1 MRKDKLFSLHLRL
14 KSCRMNY
21 QTRKKRREEWLS
33 SPPILLVYRLLASLL
48 ALSVSRWLLYLF
60 NVQFFHQTSLG
71 EALFLFF
78 YGMRFDLAVTVV
90 LNLPL
95 ILYYCFP
102 SRIIFNRFPQQVS
115 DFIYVTTN
123 AIAILLNFIDIITFR
138 YFGRH
143 LSIEFLKLLR
153 ASDEIS
159 WGTVGQVLFDHWYL
173 LVIYILSVLVINVV
187 ATHTRLRE
195 DENHIVKRW
204 QLRQII
210 SLLLMLVLSLFAWRN
225 ELKTRQIN
233 MEITLRYTSPQNVPI
248 LLNTPFCILSSHEK
262 PVEPH
267 HEFTEISEDF
277 IHTDLIA
284 NRFLVADSL
293 VADTMPSNV
302 VVVIMKGIGQEMIG
316 YYNPEH
322 RFDLTPFLDSLLA
335 QSLTFDGRSNSR
347 RSVEA
352 MPALLAGIPS
362 LMDDDFINSK
372 YANNDIEAFAQHLQA
387 HGYTTVFMHGGSNG
401 VMGFDQFSLRAGFKN
416 YFGRDEYGD
425 DNDYDGRWGI
435 YDGPFLQY
443 ASLAMSRIHEPFA
456 TAIYMLSSRYP
467 YKVPKDFRFPEES
480 YYWTGFEKTVYYT
493 DCALRD
499 FFHSASQMPWFA
511 NTLFVITSDFSNSE
525 HFQLKYSN
533 VWGMYA
539 IPLAFY
545 WPERIEAQQREEIAQ
560 QIDLGPSI
568 LSALNVNDTMFCF
581 GRNLFSD
588 SIQQTFISYFN
599 LTYQYCDGTYLVQ
612 SDGQQSYGIYK
623 PRLDPLLDDNLFGR
637 LQCPDIFERL
647 YSYLEEYNN
656 RMIDNKLRFVI
667 DTLHSTNDTIHETQ
681 ERQ

>member
-1 MRKDKLFSLHLRL
+1 
-14 KSCRMNY
+14 MNY

-48 ALSVSRWLLYLF
+48 ALSISRWLLYMF

-95 ILYYCFP
+95 ILYYCYP
-102 SRIIFNRFPQQVS
+102 SKIIFNRIPQKIS

-138 YFGRH
+138 FFGRH
-143 LSIEFLKLLR
+143 LSIAFLKLLR
-153 ASDEIS
+153 TSDEIS

-173 LVIYILSVLVINVV
+173 LVVYILFVLIINVV

-195 DENHIVKRW
+195 DVNHIEKRW
-204 QLRQII
+204 RLRQIV
-210 SLLLMLVLSLFAWRN
+210 SLFLMLVLSLLAWYK
-225 ELKTRQIN
+225 ELQSRQID
-233 MEITLRYTSPQNVPI
+233 MEIAMRYTNPQNVPI

-267 HEFTEISEDF
+267 HDYKVISDDF
-277 IHTDLIA
+277 IHTDLTA
-284 NRFLVADSL
+284 NRFIVADSL
-293 VADTMPSNV
+293 IADTLPSNV
-302 VVVIMKGIGQEMIG
+302 VVIVMKGIGQEMIG
-316 YYNPEH
+316 YYNPKH
-322 RFDLTPFLDSLLA
+322 RFQLTPFLDSLLA
-335 QSLTFDGRSNSR
+335 HSLTFDGRSNSR
-347 RSVEA
+347 RSIEA

-372 YANNDIEAFAQHLQA
+372 YANNSFDAYAQHLQA
-387 HGYTTVFMHGGSNG
+387 IGYHTIFMHGGNNG
-401 VMGFDQFSLRAGFKN
+401 AMGFDQFSQRAGFKY
-416 YFGRDEYGD
+416 YFGRIEYDD

-443 ASLAMSRIHEPFA
+443 ASQTLNRIHDPFA
-456 TAIYMLSSRYP
+456 ATFYMLSSRYP
-467 YKVPKDFRFPEES
+467 YKVPHDFLFPEES

-499 FFHSASQMPWFA
+499 FFLSASQMPWFA

-525 HFQLKYSN
+525 HFQPEYSN

-545 WPERIEAQQREEIAQ
+545 WPERIEAQHCEEIAQ

-568 LSALNVNDTMFCF
+568 LSALKVNDTLFCF

-588 SIQQTFISYFN
+588 STQQNFISYFN

-612 SDGQQSYGIYK
+612 SDGHQPYGIYK
-623 PRLDPLLDDNLFGR
+623 PHLDPLLNDNLFGR
-637 LQCPDIFERL
+637 LQCPDIFEKL
-647 YSYLEEYNN
+647 YCYLEEYNN
-656 RMIDNKLRFVI
+656 RMIDNNLF
-667 DTLHSTNDTIHETQ
+667 TNEAQ
-681 ERQ
+681 K

>member
-1 MRKDKLFSLHLRL
+1 
-14 KSCRMNY
+14 MNY
-21 QTRKKRREEWLS
+21 QTRKKQREEWLS

-60 NVQFFHQTSLG
+60 NLQFFHQTSLG

-102 SRIIFNRFPQQVS
+102 SRKIFNKFPQQVF

-138 YFGRH
+138 FFGRH

-173 LVIYILSVLVINVV
+173 LVIYILSVLIINVV

-204 QLRQII
+204 QLRQIV

-225 ELKTRQIN
+225 ELKTRHID
-233 MEITLRYTSPQNVPI
+233 MEKTLRYTSPQNVPI

-267 HEFTEISEDF
+267 HEFAEISDDF
-277 IHTDLIA
+277 IHTDLTA

-293 VADTMPSNV
+293 VTDTMPSNV
-302 VVVIMKGIGQEMIG
+302 VVIILKGIGQEMIG
-316 YYNPEH
+316 YYNPE
-322 RFDLTPFLDSLLA
+322 RRSELTPFLDSLLA

-352 MPALLAGIPS
+352 LPALLAGIPS

-372 YANNDIEAFAQHLQA
+372 YADNDFDAFAQHLQTR
-387 HGYTTVFMHGGSNG
+387 GYTTVFMHGGSNG
-401 VMGFDQFSLRAGFKN
+401 AMGFDQFSRRAGFKN
-416 YFGRDEYGD
+416 YFGRVEYGD
-425 DNDYDGRWGI
+425 DTDYDGRWGI

-443 ASLAMSRIHEPFA
+443 ANHALSRIHEPFA

-467 YKVPKDFRFPEES
+467 YKVPKDFHFPEES

-499 FFHSASQMPWFA
+499 FFQSASQMPWFD

-525 HFQLKYSN
+525 HFQPEYSN

-545 WPERIEAQQREEIAQ
+545 WPERIETQRCEEIAQ

-568 LSALNVNDTMFCF
+568 LSALNVNDTLFCF
-581 GRNLFSD
+581 GRNLFCYST
-588 SIQQTFISYFN
+588 QQTFISYFN

-612 SDGQQSYGIYK
+612 SDGRQPYGIYK
-623 PRLDPLLDDNLFGR
+623 PHLDPMLDDNLFGR

-656 RMIDNKLRFVI
+656 RMIDNNLKFVF
-667 DTLHSTNDTIHETQ
+667 DTISSTNDTIHETQ

>member
-1 MRKDKLFSLHLRL
+1 MRR

-21 QTRKKRREEWLS
+21 QARKKLREEWLS

-48 ALSVSRWLLYLF
+48 TLSISRWLLYLF
-60 NVQFFHQTSLG
+60 NMQFFHQTSLG

-90 LNLPL
+90 INLPL

-102 SRIIFNRFPQQVS
+102 YRIIFNRFLQKVF

-138 YFGRH
+138 FFGRH

-173 LVIYILSVLVINVV
+173 LVIFILFVLVINVV
-187 ATHTRLRE
+187 AKHTQLRE

-204 QLRQII
+204 QLRQIV

-225 ELKTRQIN
+225 ELKARHID
-233 MEITLRYTSPQNVPI
+233 MEMTLRYTSPQNVPI

-267 HEFTEISEDF
+267 HDFAELSEDF
-277 IHTDLIA
+277 IHTDLTA

-293 VADTMPSNV
+293 VTDTVPSNV
-302 VVVIMKGIGQEMIG
+302 IVIIMKGIGQEMID
-316 YYNPEH
+316 YYNPER
-322 RFDLTPFLDSLLA
+322 RFQLTPFLDSLLA

-352 MPALLAGIPS
+352 LPALLAGIPS
-362 LMDDDFINSK
+362 LMDDDFINSE
-372 YANNDIEAFAQHLQA
+372 YADNDFEAFAQHMQK
-387 HGYTTVFMHGGSNG
+387 HGYNTIFMHGGNNG
-401 VMGFDQFSLRAGFKN
+401 VMGFDQFSRRAGFKN
-416 YFGRDEYGD
+416 YFGRVEYGD
-425 DNDYDGRWGI
+425 DTDYDGRWGI

-443 ASLAMSRIHEPFA
+443 ASQALCRIHGPFA
-456 TAIYMLSSRYP
+456 TVIYMLSSRYP
-467 YKVPKDFRFPEES
+467 YKVPKDFLFPEES
-480 YYWTGFEKTVYYT
+480 YYWTGYEKTVYYT

-499 FFHSASQMPWFA
+499 FFHTASQLPWFD
-511 NTLFVITSDFSNSE
+511 NTMFVITSDYSNGE
-525 HFQLKYSN
+525 HFQPEYSN
-533 VWGMYA
+533 LWGMYA

-545 WPERIEAQQREEIAQ
+545 WAGHIEAQRCDEFAQ

-568 LSALNVNDTMFCF
+568 LSAMDVNDTLFCF
-581 GRNLFSD
+581 GRNLFCD
-588 SIQQTFISYFN
+588 STQQTFISYFN
-599 LTYQYCDGTYLVQ
+599 HTYQYCDGTYLVQ
-612 SDGQQSYGIYK
+612 SDGRQPYGIYK
-623 PRLDPLLDDNLFGR
+623 PRLDPMLHDNLFGL
-637 LQCPDIFERL
+637 LQCPDIFEKL
-647 YSYLEEYNN
+647 YRYLEEYNN
-656 RMIDNKLRFVI
+656 RMIDNNLKLTRDFETR
-667 DTLHSTNDTIHETQ
+667 DTGPTDTIPQ
-681 ERQ
+681 SRVP